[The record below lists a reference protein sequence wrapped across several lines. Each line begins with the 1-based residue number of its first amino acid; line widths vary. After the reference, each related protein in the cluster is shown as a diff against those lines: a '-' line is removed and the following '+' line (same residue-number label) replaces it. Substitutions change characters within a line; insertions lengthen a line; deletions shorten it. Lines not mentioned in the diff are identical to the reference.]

1 MTEVVVK
8 EIDNEEPKEETIPEP
23 IQEEA
28 PKEEEKPEE
37 IIEPSVEEK
46 PQPAPKPKRVRPS
59 RAKPPFD
66 PEAFKSDLVK
76 QIKEELQSAMSAR
89 DTYNKAKEEKN
100 KATREKLKSLASK
113 KNYKVLYIKMNIKEQ
128 KIELNKT
135 DIYENVRK
143 DINRRQTVHSNKS
156 ANYRSGT
163 PEMPDRRKKVYSSYN
178 HYYHNDSNTAR
189 MPTHNHHLYLKR
201 LLEYHN
207 TEHDYKVLQVEQ
219 RMKEENEM
227 LQNEMTRLREVRKSH
242 RLEDYGA
249 NVQNMKQRI
258 DEYKQWLRGD
268 TQD

>member
-23 IQEEA
+23 IQEET

-37 IIEPSVEEK
+37 AIEQPLQEK
-46 PQPAPKPKRVRPS
+46 PQPEPKPKRVRPS

-113 KNYKVLYIKMNIKEQ
+113 KYKRVLYMKMNIKEQ
-128 KIELNKT
+128 KTELNKT

-143 DINRRQTVHSNKS
+143 NINRKQTVHSNKS

-163 PEMPDRRKKVYSSYN
+163 PEMQSYRLYSRWNWKCVAKRDWN
-178 HYYHNDSNTAR
+178 HSEW
-189 MPTHNHHLYLKR
+189 KR
-201 LLEYHN
+201 
-207 TEHDYKVLQVEQ
+207 
-219 RMKEENEM
+219 
-227 LQNEMTRLREVRKSH
+227 
-242 RLEDYGA
+242 
-249 NVQNMKQRI
+249 
-258 DEYKQWLRGD
+258 
-268 TQD
+268 

>member
-1 MTEVVVK
+1 
-8 EIDNEEPKEETIPEP
+8 
-23 IQEEA
+23 
-28 PKEEEKPEE
+28 
-37 IIEPSVEEK
+37 
-46 PQPAPKPKRVRPS
+46 
-59 RAKPPFD
+59 
-66 PEAFKSDLVK
+66 
-76 QIKEELQSAMSAR
+76 
-89 DTYNKAKEEKN
+89 
-100 KATREKLKSLASK
+100 
-113 KNYKVLYIKMNIKEQ
+113 MNIKEQ

-143 DINRRQTVHSNKS
+143 DINRRQTVLQTKVPTTE
-156 ANYRSGT
+156 RT
-163 PEMPDRRKKVYSSYN
+163 PEMPDRRKKVYSSYD

-207 TEHDYKVLQVEQ
+207 TEHDYKVLQVKQ

-227 LQNEMTRLREVRKSH
+227 LQNENDKVEGGEEKSQIG
-242 RLEDYGA
+242 RYGA

>member
-1 MTEVVVK
+1 
-8 EIDNEEPKEETIPEP
+8 
-23 IQEEA
+23 
-28 PKEEEKPEE
+28 
-37 IIEPSVEEK
+37 
-46 PQPAPKPKRVRPS
+46 
-59 RAKPPFD
+59 
-66 PEAFKSDLVK
+66 
-76 QIKEELQSAMSAR
+76 
-89 DTYNKAKEEKN
+89 
-100 KATREKLKSLASK
+100 
-113 KNYKVLYIKMNIKEQ
+113 MNIKEQ
-128 KIELNKT
+128 KTELNKT

-143 DINRRQTVHSNKS
+143 DATAVAAGAMRDISRRQTVHSNKS

-163 PEMPDRRKKVYSSYN
+163 PEMPDRRKKVYSSYD

-207 TEHDYKVLQVEQ
+207 TEHDYKVLQVKQ

-227 LQNEMTRLREVRKSH
+227 LQNEMTRLREVRKNH

>member
-23 IQEEA
+23 IREET

-37 IIEPSVEEK
+37 IIEPPVEEK
-46 PQPAPKPKRVRPS
+46 PQPATVVPKPKRVRPS

-100 KATREKLKSLASK
+100 KAMREKLKSLASK
-113 KNYKVLYIKMNIKEQ
+113 IFYKVLYIKMNIKEQ

-163 PEMPDRRKKVYSSYN
+163 PEMPDRRKKLYSSYD

-207 TEHDYKVLQVEQ
+207 TEHDYKVLQVKQ

-227 LQNEMTRLREVRKSH
+227 LQNEMTRLREVSQKSQIG
-242 RLEDYGA
+242 R
-249 NVQNMKQRI
+249 
-258 DEYKQWLRGD
+258 LRGEHPEYE
-268 TQD
+268 TEN